1 MIRPG
6 RKQLCLTFV
15 LVLVL
20 LGWSAG
26 DAIAGSPPAGTD
38 SNLPTLAP
46 MLEKVL
52 PGVVSIAVKG
62 HMRVEENPLLA
73 DPFFRRFFG
82 LPEQQQPQE
91 QEFQAAGSGV
101 IVDAEHGYI
110 VTNYH
115 VVERAE
121 EITVAL
127 SDGRHLQ
134 AKRVGVDP
142 ATDVAVVQVPGNG
155 LTALPLGDSDQLR
168 VGDYVVAIG
177 NPFGLEQTVTSG
189 IVSALGRS
197 GLGIEGFESFIQ
209 TDASINP
216 GNSGGALVN
225 LRGELVG
232 INAAIVGPS
241 GANIGIGFAIPIN
254 MARSVMEQLIA
265 HGSVRRGQLGIKIQ
279 DLTPE
284 LAKNLGIENGRG
296 ALIAGVTPGSP
307 AAQAGLQAGD
317 VITTVNGQNVR
328 SAAELR
334 NRLGLLPVGS
344 AVQLGVIH
352 DKAPK
357 QITAV
362 LAAVQPVKLVVPADV
377 AALTGVVLGSIDP
390 DSPLYG
396 RVEGAVVL
404 GVKNGSRADRA
415 GLVAG
420 DVIVG
425 VNQKPVQSPDDVVR
439 LARAVHGRLLLQIM
453 RDDNAILIVIG

>member
-1 MIRPG
+1 MWPG
-6 RKQLCLTFV
+6 RKQRWLA
-15 LVLVL
+15 LVLIMAF
-20 LGWSAG
+20 LGWNAG
-26 DAIAGSPPAGTD
+26 AANGGTPPAGTD
-38 SNLPTLAP
+38 SSLPTLAP
-46 MLEKVL
+46 MLDKVL
-52 PGVVSIAVKG
+52 PGVVSIAVSG
-62 HMRVEENPLLA
+62 HMRAEENPLLA

-91 QEFQAAGSGV
+91 REFQAAGSGV
-101 IVDAEHGYI
+101 IVDAARGYI
-110 VTNYH
+110 VTNSH

-121 EITVAL
+121 EITVML

-142 ATDVAVVQVPGNG
+142 ATDVAVVQVPGDS

-225 LRGELVG
+225 LKGELVG

-241 GANIGIGFAIPIN
+241 GGNIGIGFAIPIN
-254 MARSVMEQLIA
+254 MAKSIMDQLIA
-265 HGSVRRGQLGIKIQ
+265 FGKVKRGQLGIKIQ

-284 LAKNLGIENGRG
+284 MVKTLGIENGQG
-296 ALIAGVTPGSP
+296 ALVAGVTPGSP
-307 AAQAGLQAGD
+307 AAQAGIQAGD

-328 SAAELR
+328 SAADLR

-352 DKAPK
+352 DKAPM
-357 QITAV
+357 QVTTV

-404 GVKNGSRADRA
+404 DVRKGSRADRA
-415 GLVAG
+415 GLLAG

-425 VNQKPVQSPDDVVR
+425 IDQKPAQSPDDVVK
-439 LARAVHGRLLLQIM
+439 LARAAHGKLLLQIM
-453 RDDNAILIVIG
+453 RDDNAILVVIG

>member
-1 MIRPG
+1 MWPG
-6 RKQLCLTFV
+6 RKQRWLA
-15 LVLVL
+15 LVLIMAF
-20 LGWSAG
+20 LGWNAG
-26 DAIAGSPPAGTD
+26 AANGGTPPAGTD
-38 SNLPTLAP
+38 SSLPTLAP
-46 MLEKVL
+46 MLDKVL
-52 PGVVSIAVKG
+52 PGVVSIAVSG
-62 HMRVEENPLLA
+62 HMRAEENPLLA

-91 QEFQAAGSGV
+91 REFQAAGSGV
-101 IVDAEHGYI
+101 IVDAARGYI
-110 VTNYH
+110 VTNSH

-121 EITVAL
+121 EITVTL

-142 ATDVAVVQVPGNG
+142 ATDVAVVQVPGDS

-225 LRGELVG
+225 LKGELVG

-241 GANIGIGFAIPIN
+241 GGNIGIGFAIPIN
-254 MARSVMEQLIA
+254 MAKSIMDQLIA
-265 HGSVRRGQLGIKIQ
+265 FGKVKRGQLGIKIQ

-284 LAKNLGIENGRG
+284 MVKTLGIENGQG
-296 ALIAGVTPGSP
+296 ALVAGVTPGSP
-307 AAQAGLQAGD
+307 AAQAGIQAGD

-328 SAAELR
+328 SAADLR

-352 DKAPK
+352 DKAPM
-357 QITAV
+357 QVTTV

-404 GVKNGSRADRA
+404 DVRKGSRADRA
-415 GLVAG
+415 GLLAG

-425 VNQKPVQSPDDVVR
+425 IDQKPAQSPDDVVK
-439 LARAVHGRLLLQIM
+439 LARAAHGKLLLQIM
-453 RDDNAILIVIG
+453 RDDNAILVVIG